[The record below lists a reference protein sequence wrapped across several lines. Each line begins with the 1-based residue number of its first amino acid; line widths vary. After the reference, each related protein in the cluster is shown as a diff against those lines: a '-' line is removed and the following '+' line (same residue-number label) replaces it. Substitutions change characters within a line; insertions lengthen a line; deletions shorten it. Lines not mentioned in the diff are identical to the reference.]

1 MPVLMK
7 QVLECFQGMRV
18 RAYVDGTMGAGGHA
32 SAVVRAH
39 PEMQTFVGFDVD
51 PLAHDLAR
59 PRQGGKE
66 RVEGGVGGGGFAKF
80 T

>member
-51 PLAHDLAR
+51 PLAHALAR
-59 PRQGGKE
+59 PRQGGK
-66 RVEGGVGGGGFAKF
+66 GGD
-80 T
+80 